1 MKKFIALTVVF
12 AKDQTRTELINMEKV
27 IRIIAG
33 SAGSMICFNS
43 SGSDH
48 ITVKES
54 QDEIVI

>member
-27 IRIIAG
+27 ARIIDG
-33 SAGSMICFNS
+33 SSGNMVCFNS
-43 SGSDH
+43 FGTDH

-54 QDEIVI
+54 QN